1 MAILN
6 KLLSR
11 KKDNSISTD
20 VGVNTIPSTYRK
32 HPFSMINSYIPLQ
45 RSDLKLYKEMREAIP
60 IIDAAIEKIIRL
72 TGKFKITSEN
82 QIAAHNLNQFL
93 DGINVNGTGA
103 GISAFLSAYLDD
115 LLTLGTAVGEMV
127 INPETLEFEALYNA
141 DLENI
146 ELKHGE
152 NPLNVYVCRRDGFS
166 DSKPLPNQNLILMSV
181 LNPEAGKIYG
191 NSLLNGLPFVSSV
204 LLKIFNTIGTNWERV
219 GNVRF
224 AVTYKPSDSAGGKML
239 AKERARLIADE
250 WSKAMRDTSH
260 ISDFV
265 SVGDVSIKVIGAD
278 NQILDSEVPVK
289 HMLEQIVAKLGIP
302 PCLLGISWS
311 STERMSAVQVDILTS
326 ELEYYRQLL
335 NPCISKICNLWLRLN
350 GLSMDYSID
359 WENINL
365 QDEVELANA
374 RLTNAQ
380 AVKLENELLIN
391 NKEQG

>member
-1 MAILN
+1 MAIFN
-6 KLLSR
+6 KLVTR
-11 KKDNSISTD
+11 KKDNKNSD
-20 VGVNTIPSTYRK
+20 DAGVSTIPSTYFK
-32 HPFSMINSYIPLQ
+32 HPFSVINSYIPLQ
-45 RSDLKLYKEMREAIP
+45 RSDLKLYRELREAIP
-60 IIDAAIEKIIRL
+60 VIDAAIEKIVRL

-82 QIAAHNLNQFL
+82 EAAAHDLNQFL
-93 DGINVNGTGA
+93 DSINVNGTGA
-103 GISAFLSAYLDD
+103 GISAFISAYLDD
-115 LLTLGTAVGEMV
+115 LLTFGTAVGEMV

-141 DLENI
+141 CLEDI
-146 ELKHGE
+146 ELRHGD
-152 NPLNVYVCRRDGFS
+152 NPLNVYVCRRDSFT

-191 NSLLNGLPFVSSV
+191 NSILKGLPFVSSV

-224 AVTYKPSDSAGGKML
+224 AVTYKPSESAGGKML

-265 SVGDVSIKVIGAD
+265 SVGDISIKVIGAD

-335 NPCISKICNLWLRLN
+335 NPCIAKICNLWLRLN
-350 GLSMDYSID
+350 GLSMEYSVD

-374 RLTNAQ
+374 RVTNAR
-380 AVKLENELLIN
+380 AAKLENELLS
-391 NKEQG
+391 EHTQHG